1 MYQVEWE
8 AAALEDLASV
18 CLQHPSR
25 WADINGAVDII
36 DYLLQRD
43 PISRSRH
50 IADELRRID
59 SLPLSAYFAIIGTI
73 VTIASVRWSE
83 R

>member
-8 AAALEDLASV
+8 NAALDDLAAT
-18 CLQHPSR
+18 CLLHPSR

-36 DYLLQRD
+36 ELLLQRD

-59 SLPLSAYFAIIGTI
+59 SHPLSAYFAISGTT
-73 VTIASVRWSE
+73 VTSESVHWTE
-83 R
+83 